1 MPFPPF
7 LRLSIKKEN
16 EASVHSLN
24 NCRVS
29 AKEKQRELQTAEL
42 SLCYYKLKL
51 HVMILPDRH
60 KILDTYLF

>member
-24 NCRVS
+24 SCKYLQ
-29 AKEKQRELQTAEL
+29 KEKQRELQVAEL
-42 SLCYYKLKL
+42 PLCYYKLKL

-60 KILDTYLF
+60 KILGTYLF